1 MLEDRELCSVK
12 EKEVYVQKLGLELQ
26 ISMHTWQGVA
36 KGEKNLSVLAHEV
49 LVEHKT
55 DANSQSWKLF
65 FFGKCLIFSLFSYQ
79 EYKIFK
85 FQTTIFVNYQINF
98 NFSDSGTLPQCL
110 QFRVGW

>member
-49 LVEHKT
+49 LV
-55 DANSQSWKLF
+55 
-65 FFGKCLIFSLFSYQ
+65 
-79 EYKIFK
+79 
-85 FQTTIFVNYQINF
+85 
-98 NFSDSGTLPQCL
+98 
-110 QFRVGW
+110 

>member
-1 MLEDRELCSVK
+1 MFTYLTKICKRVDRFKKKTMLEDRELCSVK
-12 EKEVYVQKLGLELQ
+12 EKEVYVQKVGLELQ

-36 KGEKNLSVLAHEV
+36 KGEKNLSVLAHEG

-55 DANSQSWKLF
+55 DCKFSKLKIVF

-85 FQTTIFVNYQINF
+85 F
-98 NFSDSGTLPQCL
+98 
-110 QFRVGW
+110 

>member
-55 DANSQSWKLF
+55 DANSQNWK
-65 FFGKCLIFSLFSYQ
+65 
-79 EYKIFK
+79 
-85 FQTTIFVNYQINF
+85 
-98 NFSDSGTLPQCL
+98 
-110 QFRVGW
+110 